1 MVSTSTTAN
10 RGGVG
15 RLKVGRTGNGPS
27 LKSSGVEDILAGVDA
42 VDKGAIGLQGG
53 GRWGGSRGVRDSSD
67 GVGEHW

>member
-15 RLKVGRTGNGPS
+15 RLKVGRTGNGLS

-42 VDKGAIGLQGG
+42 VDKGAIGWQGG
-53 GRWGGSRGVRDSSD
+53 ERRGGSRGVRDSSD
-67 GVGEHW
+67 GVGERW